1 MGRGRVP
8 PTAVW
13 PQQEAR
19 RQTEASEREER
30 KMGRVNVKTSWLTV
44 LSVTDTYLEN
54 QEAQRTSSRIKRNK
68 QKL

>member
-8 PTAVW
+8 PTDVRS
-13 PQQEAR
+13 QQEAR
-19 RQTEASEREER
+19 RQTEASQREER
-30 KMGRVNVKTSWLTV
+30 TMGRVNVKTSWLTA